1 MTSSPVSSLRKSFGN
16 IITKISNRG
25 SIDGQDEI
33 KQLKLNTQPCF
44 ACSSKGKKNIQC
56 RSCSKIA
63 CILHSSVTSIGNTER
78 SCDDCIHSFL
88 QQDLSS
94 SDTIKEKLSSEI
106 QSVINK
112 RDDLTKM
119 MNKQNTK
126 VRNSQTELKDF
137 KERQE
142 KEKNLM
148 INKLVGLQNSNKKME
163 KECEEW
169 ESEVKIID
177 GNTQRVRTN
186 LAELEKESQMLKVNV
201 DEMIKERTILLSN
214 LNELRDFIRLQVP
227 VRLIRKIVCSKCYL
241 MVQNKFASNFK
252 NVAPVK
258 VEQQAKIA
266 PQKKGACASCGIF

>member
-1 MTSSPVSSLRKSFGN
+1 MTSSPASSLRKSFGN

-33 KQLKLNTQPCF
+33 KQVKLNTQPCF

-78 SCDDCIHSFL
+78 SCDDCIHSTL
-88 QQDLSS
+88 QKDLSS
-94 SDTIKEKLSSEI
+94 SDTKKEKISSKI

-112 RDDLTKM
+112 RDELTKM

-126 VRNSQTELKDF
+126 VRNLQTELKDC
-137 KERQE
+137 KEKQD
-142 KEKNLM
+142 KEKNSM
-148 INKLVGLQNSNKKME
+148 ISQLVGLQNSSKKME
-163 KECEEW
+163 KECEDW
-169 ESEVKIID
+169 ESEIKVVEGK
-177 GNTQRVRTN
+177 TSRVQTN
-186 LAELEKESQMLKVNV
+186 LGELEKESSMLKVNV

-227 VRLIRKIVCSKCYL
+227 VRIIRKIVCSKCYM